1 MSSENS
7 LIAALHAWTEIFMR
21 RSMRHVLRY
30 SKESGLS
37 MSQIVALFRVHK
49 AQSSVSDLSEDLGIS
64 NAAASQMLE
73 RLVQQD
79 LILRSEDPR
88 DRRVKQIVLTEKGC
102 QALRDS
108 IRARQGWLDGLAAD
122 LTPEER
128 EKVVAALNI
137 LIEKA
142 GRFERDLVDSP

>member
-37 MSQIVALFRVHK
+37 MSQIVTLFRVQK
-49 AQSSVSDLSEDLGIS
+49 AHSSVSDLGEALGIS

-79 LILRSEDPR
+79 LILRSEDPH
-88 DRRVKQIVLTEKGC
+88 DRRVKQIVLTDKGC

-108 IRARQGWLDGLAAD
+108 IQARQGWLDGLASA
-122 LTPEER
+122 LTPVER
-128 EKVVAALNI
+128 EQVTAALNV
-137 LIEKA
+137 LIERA
-142 GRFERDLVDSP
+142 GQLDMEPAELP